1 MKIAILGYGVEGQSA
16 YKYWLQQTTDIT
28 IHDQN
33 PNVDV
38 PLGAK
43 SILGPDAYND
53 LDQYGYDFIVRSP
66 GSRIDRDSLATLVTT
81 PTAEFFEKCPVPII
95 GITGTKGKGTTS
107 ALINEI
113 LMAAGKTT
121 HLLGNIGTPALDEL
135 EQIQPGD
142 FVVFELS
149 SFQLI
154 DLPFSPHV
162 AVHLMLEPD
171 HMDWHADQ
179 QEYVD
184 AKANIFRNQTASD
197 IAVYY
202 DSSVIQASA
211 QLSAA
216 ELKIPFDRNM
226 KTDKGVR
233 VTDGQICVYD
243 TAVASVSDVSL
254 QGEHMLDNV
263 CAAVAATWA
272 LLHQDMDQEQLKS
285 LYGKVLQGFSGLPHR
300 VQLVA
305 EINGVKYIDDSY
317 SANPSAAQAGLRAFK
332 ESKVAILGGY
342 DKGAEYDELAQT
354 VKNSNVSKV
363 IAIGVTAAKIT
374 EALNKVGY
382 TSIVEGGKTMH
393 EIVTKAAELAQPG
406 EVVLLSPGCASFD
419 MFQNFSDR
427 GDQFIKEVERLKK
440 WVQSISRLFLKT
452 MSSIQQQIELSST
465 TALMVK

>member
-1 MKIAILGYGVEGQSA
+1 MKIAILGFGVEGQSA
-16 YKYWLQQTTDIT
+16 FKYWLQQTTDIT

-33 PNVDV
+33 PNTDV
-38 PLGAK
+38 PLGTK
-43 SILGPDAYND
+43 SVLGPEAYSN
-53 LDQYGYDFIVRSP
+53 LDQYDYDFIVRSP
-66 GSRIDRDSLATLVTT
+66 GSRIDRDSLTTLVTT

-95 GITGTKGKGTTS
+95 GVTGTKGKGTTS

-121 HLLGNIGTPALDEL
+121 HLLGNIGTPALDVL

-154 DLPFSPHV
+154 DLAFSPHV

-171 HMDWHADQ
+171 HMDWHTNQ
-179 QEYVD
+179 QEYID
-184 AKANIFRNQTASD
+184 AKANIFRHQTNAD

-202 DSSVIQASA
+202 DSGVVQASA
-211 QLSAA
+211 KLSAA

-226 KTDKGVR
+226 KTAKGVR

-243 TAVASVSDVSL
+243 TALASVADVSL

-272 LLHQDMDQEQLKS
+272 LFKDMDPEELKS
-285 LYGKVLQGFSGLPHR
+285 LYSKVLQSFSGLPHR

-305 EINGVKYIDDSY
+305 EIDGVKYIDDSY
-317 SANPSAAQAGLRAFK
+317 SANPSAAQAGLKAFK
-332 ESKVAILGGY
+332 EPKVAILGGY
-342 DKGAEYDELAQT
+342 DKGAEFDELAKV
-354 VKNSNVSKV
+354 VKDNNVRQV
-363 IAIGVTAAKIT
+363 VAVGVTAAKIT
-374 EALNKVGY
+374 EALNKVGF
-382 TSIVEGGKTMH
+382 TEIVEGGKTMH
-393 EIVTKAAELAQPG
+393 DIVAKAAKLAQPG
-406 EVVLLSPGCASFD
+406 DVVLLSPGCASFD

-440 WVQSISRLFLKT
+440 
-452 MSSIQQQIELSST
+452 
-465 TALMVK
+465 